1 MINSKKLLIIAGA
14 VWAIAGINVLIVG
27 ARAFTQ
33 ITGAWWV
40 WLLLAIGAVAVFAVF
55 HLRIFTP
62 YAGKRTN
69 RIASIEADKSPLW
82 HFLDKKGYIIMA
94 FMIALG
100 ASLRLSGL
108 VPDWFIAFFY
118 VGLGA
123 ALTACGINM
132 VRGYRRIA
140 A

>member
-1 MINSKKLLIIAGA
+1 MPRATSEDSGLRVPETSKEA
-14 VWAIAGINVLIVG
+14 WAPEP
-27 ARAFTQ
+27 FH
-33 ITGAWWV
+33 TGAWWV
-40 WLLLAIGAVAVFAVF
+40 WLLLAIGAVAVFSVF

>member
-1 MINSKKLLIIAGA
+1 MIDSKKLLIIAGA

-27 ARAFTQ
+27 VRAFTKVSS
-33 ITGAWWV
+33 AWWV
-40 WLLLAIGAVAVFAVF
+40 WLLLALGAAAIFLAF

-62 YAGKRTN
+62 YAGKHTN
-69 RIASIEADKSPLW
+69 RIGAIDAEKSPW
-82 HFLDKKGYIIMA
+82 HHFLDKKGYIIMA
-94 FMIALG
+94 FMITLG
-100 ASLRLSGL
+100 ASLRLSGV

-123 ALTACGINM
+123 ALTACGVNM
-132 VRGYRRIA
+132 LRGYSRIA